1 MLRLEPLIVLGILM
15 VITITYFTVIYRT
28 QSAAAEDV
36 QISMAQIERQIE
48 ADATKASR
56 VPPMLREIEKMKQRY
71 NKDWDRRLPRRKE
84 LAGFLREIAAGLSEE
99 SLSNQF
105 IQPGNPARR
114 PLYNCL
120 PITMKFEGNIFVDK
134 EAANDC
140 LNFLQKK
147 GYEKKA
153 RSLAWRL
160 KNRDD
165 VAKRFSDTPLRLRKY
180 YDIYE
185 EFPEFLSR
193 QPLLIERTILYLK
206 MVLSYLKKEDFLPLY
221 ITVSMLERVAKTTLS
236 RRSFYYKKLKGY

>member
-1 MLRLEPLIVLGILM
+1 M
-15 VITITYFTVIYRT
+15 
-28 QSAAAEDV
+28 
-36 QISMAQIERQIE
+36 
-48 ADATKASR
+48 
-56 VPPMLREIEKMKQRY
+56 
-71 NKDWDRRLPRRKE
+71 
-84 LAGFLREIAAGLSEE
+84 
-99 SLSNQF
+99 
-105 IQPGNPARR
+105 
-114 PLYNCL
+114 
-120 PITMKFEGNIFVDK
+120 TMKFEGNIFVDK

-140 LNFLQKK
+140 LNFLEKK

-165 VAKRFSDTPLRLRKY
+165 VAKRFSDTLLRVRKY
-180 YDIYE
+180 YDICE